1 MLLRATHIPY
11 VAAIWMYE
19 SVNRYWNARKDQW
32 LQQAGSQRRTMLANH
47 MSFSHKATKYSAIR
61 NRSEAS
67 LMAKT
72 PGSERG
78 VSFTKDPDVEVELRR
93 VMEKLSTQEKMME
106 KLSRQIE
113 KLTERTPVRKADAA
127 T

>member
-1 MLLRATHIPY
+1 
-11 VAAIWMYE
+11 
-19 SVNRYWNARKDQW
+19 
-32 LQQAGSQRRTMLANH
+32 MLANH